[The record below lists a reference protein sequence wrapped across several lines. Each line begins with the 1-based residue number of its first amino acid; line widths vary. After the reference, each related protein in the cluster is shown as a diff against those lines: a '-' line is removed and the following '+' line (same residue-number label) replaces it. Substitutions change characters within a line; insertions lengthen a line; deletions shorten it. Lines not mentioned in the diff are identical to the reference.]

1 MVHATKHG
9 SQSSISWIHDGRR
22 TNPCKLSSNNT
33 HPALPFLPLPLAAVP
48 VLGSSHW
55 AQGRQRSLGSKATKG
70 GCGISRKTSTRAD
83 PYQGRL
89 RGGLRTNPAKRG
101 NAEYSPTKRGLQRAE
116 PRQERLPVARP
127 GLGRLQGARPGR
139 EGCRK
144 QNWRGKLRGLGAD
157 LSQGRLR
164 GAQLG
169 RGRLRGAQPAGSGCR
184 EHSRLDTRGAA
195 SGAAAPAAAL
205 LLIHFLAP
213 ATSCIAAAEAAR
225 AGAEGGGVGQL
236 PPRPAC
242 LSP

>member
-1 MVHATKHG
+1 MFPKGLLT
-9 SQSSISWIHDGRR
+9 
-22 TNPCKLSSNNT
+22 
-33 HPALPFLPLPLAAVP
+33 PLPPILQQHTPRSSFPAP
-48 VLGSSHW
+48 SSRSCPSPRLITLGTGATEKSGV
-55 AQGRQRSLGSKATKG
+55 QG
-70 GCGISRKTSTRAD
+70 D
-83 PYQGRL
+83 QGRL
-89 RGGLRTNPAKRG
+89 RDFQKDLNQGRPLPGKAEGGLRTNPAKRG